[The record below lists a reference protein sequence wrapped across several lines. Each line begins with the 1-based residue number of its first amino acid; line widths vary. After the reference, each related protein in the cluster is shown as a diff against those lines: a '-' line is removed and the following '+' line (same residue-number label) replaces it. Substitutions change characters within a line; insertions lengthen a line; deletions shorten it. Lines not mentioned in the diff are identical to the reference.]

1 MLYNN
6 NNNNN
11 NMIIRVCIFDSIVH
25 LIHFTTSAKV
35 LADKTDTI

>member
-6 NNNNN
+6 NKN
-11 NMIIRVCIFDSIVH
+11 NMIIGVCIFDSIVH
-25 LIHFTTSAKV
+25 LRHLPTSAKV